1 MGACHGEYA
10 KQDGLLRAASTWCF
24 PIEQKPHGGI
34 RVLKGRRRLIIC
46 MLMGR
51 HNSPHSAWRL
61 LCVFVRDQ
69 VWVREG
75 GGRKEGVFFLS
86 FFKMTCTAVILICSG
101 EVFKLCK
108 RCYYTLSQSC
118 LCNVL
123 FAMPG
128 PDFADGN

>member
-75 GGRKEGVFFLS
+75 GGRKEGGFFS
-86 FFKMTCTAVILICSG
+86 FFFQNDMYS
-101 EVFKLCK
+101 
-108 RCYYTLSQSC
+108 SDSH
-118 LCNVL
+118 L
-123 FAMPG
+123 FGGSFQTVQTMLLHFVTIVPV
-128 PDFADGN
+128 